1 VNAADGSYR
10 NGRIAEALRLARD
23 LCAGSGAF
31 FVTKQGEVRLSLS
44 SMANTPEFAERTLTL
59 GRLCLEHPGAAGPE
73 VFYTAE
79 PMEKR
84 SLDVSLTCVAAT
96 VMTEKGTIGVLGVVD
111 NWLPE
116 LDDQEFAGLQRIAA
130 DLGRDLESIAALASE
145 LPDAP
150 TPISEP
156 TPLRPPPTPRTGPT
170 PRETAS
176 SAEVATLRPVPI
188 PDAKAAAHPDTFL
201 GTLAQ
206 LIPDG
211 VLVVREDGA
220 IVFANE
226 TMIALVGRP
235 AEDILGT
242 DVTALLSDL
251 DGSAPSGA
259 RGQSHEGSRFGGDS
273 LVELLAA
280 PPPGRRLL
288 LRSAD
293 SNGVTVD
300 VSGAFVG
307 GSMDS
312 TEGRFYV
319 STFRDSGPEI
329 SSENDPSALAD
340 ALIESIDDAVVLT
353 DVTGTVV
360 GANARAVEWLAP
372 ESGSGIIGE
381 HGASIVRLV
390 SSQGSSPSLQ
400 EHPLSIALQ
409 GLAVSGEHWMLDRS
423 DHEPRQV
430 SVSTRLL
437 PAGVGGGAILF
448 LRDITAEAEQEARLT
463 RLAMYDSLTGL
474 ANRNL
479 LQEHL
484 ERALRN
490 HRDHGERV
498 VMVLLDLDDFKSV
511 NDQYGHGVGDAVLV
525 TVAGRIQHAVRSTE
539 VASRIGGDEFVIV
552 YTGAASDELDLI
564 QERIRKALLAPYRVG
579 SLVINVGASIGSV
592 IANRFLDSPDSL
604 LARADAEMYRRKQ
617 SRTKVHG

>member
-1 VNAADGSYR
+1 MNAADGSYR

-59 GRLCLEHPGAAGPE
+59 GRLCLEHPGAAGPD

-130 DLGRDLESIAALASE
+130 DLARDLESIAALASE
-145 LPDAP
+145 LTESQ
-150 TPISEP
+150 TPASEP
-156 TPLRPPPTPRTGPT
+156 TPIRPSPPSMAAPPPKVPAP
-170 PRETAS
+170 
-176 SAEVATLRPVPI
+176 SAEVATLRPVPN
-188 PDAKAAAHPDTFL
+188 PEAAAAAHPDTFL

-251 DGSAPSGA
+251 DEDPLTGASGA
-259 RGQSHEGSRFGGDS
+259 S

-288 LRSAD
+288 LQRAEG
-293 SNGVTVD
+293 NEVAVD

-319 STFRDSGPEI
+319 STFRDSGPE
-329 SSENDPSALAD
+329 SPSGREPKSDPTALAD
-340 ALIESIDDAVVLT
+340 ALLESIDDAVVLT
-353 DVTGTVV
+353 DVSGTVV
-360 GANARAVEWLAP
+360 GANAKAVEWLAF
-372 ESGSGIIGE
+372 ESGPGIIGE
-381 HGASIVRLV
+381 PGASIVRLV
-390 SSQGSSPSLQ
+390 SKQGASPSLE

-409 GLAVSGEHWMLDRS
+409 GLAVTGEHWFLDRR
-423 DHEPRQV
+423 DQEPRQV
-430 SVSTRLL
+430 TVSTRLL
-437 PAGVGGGAILF
+437 PPSVGGGAILF

-539 VASRIGGDEFVIV
+539 VAARIGGDEFVIV
-552 YTGAASDELDLI
+552 YTGAASDELELI